1 MEINKEFFEEYGIKK
16 LIEIDEGK
24 CFAFYLKMLTS
35 DFFYRGNYKVVEENT
50 AAEQLAIEFG
60 ISIENVNKMLDVIDE
75 AGLIWDYNE
84 EFSIALTLEGVTDYK
99 KVNQNKLSVK
109 GE

>member
-1 MEINKEFFEEYGIKK
+1 MEINKDFFEDYGIKK

-35 DFFYRGNYKVVEENT
+35 DFFGGGIYQVVTDDT

-60 ISIENVNKMLDVIDE
+60 VSVEYVIKMLDVIDE
-75 AGLIWDYNE
+75 AGLIWDYDE
-84 EFSIALTLEGVTDYK
+84 DLSLTLTPEGVK
-99 KVNQNKLSVK
+99 NHGKAR
-109 GE
+109 

>member
-35 DFFYRGNYKVVEENT
+35 DFFSRGIYQVVTEDT

-60 ISIENVNKMLDVIDE
+60 INVKDVTKMLAVIAK
-75 AGLIWDYNE
+75 AGLIWDYDE
-84 EFSIALTLEGVTDYK
+84 EFSIALRPEGVEK
-99 KVNQNKLSVK
+99 HEK
-109 GE
+109 

>member
-35 DFFYRGNYKVVEENT
+35 DFFDGGIYQVVVEDT
-50 AAEQLAIEFG
+50 AVEQLAIEFG
-60 ISIENVNKMLDVIDE
+60 ISVEDVTKMLDVISD
-75 AGLIWDYNE
+75 AGLIWDYDE
-84 EFSIALTLEGVTDYK
+84 EFSLALTPEGVK
-99 KVNQNKLSVK
+99 NHAKAK
-109 GE
+109 

>member
-1 MEINKEFFEEYGIKK
+1 MEINKEFFEDYEIKK

-35 DFFYRGNYKVVEENT
+35 DFFNRGVYQVVAEDT

-60 ISIENVNKMLDVIDE
+60 ISIEEVTEMLDVIDE
-75 AGLIWDYNE
+75 AGLIWDYDE
-84 EFSIALTLEGVTDYK
+84 EISIALTLEGVTREK
-99 KVNQNKLSVK
+99 AK
-109 GE
+109 

>member
-35 DFFYRGNYKVVEENT
+35 DFFYRGNYKVVAENT
-50 AAEQLAIEFG
+50 AVEQLSIEFG
-60 ISIENVNKMLDVIDE
+60 INIEEVTKMLDVISD
-75 AGLIWDYNE
+75 AGLIWDYDE
-84 EFSIALTLEGVTDYK
+84 EFSLALTLEGVMDYR
-99 KVNQNKLSVK
+99 K
-109 GE
+109 GESI

>member
-1 MEINKEFFEEYGIKK
+1 MNGMEINKDFFEEYGIKK

-35 DFFYRGNYKVVEENT
+35 DFFDGGIYQVVTEDT

-60 ISIENVNKMLDVIDE
+60 IKVENVIKMLDIIDE
-75 AGLIWDYNE
+75 AGLIWDYDE
-84 EFSIALTLEGVTDYK
+84 EFSLALTSEGIK
-99 KVNQNKLSVK
+99 NHGKAK
-109 GE
+109 